1 MTLNNQCLYILV
13 KVMVAVWSVRV
24 GGSPQNVNFS
34 ELIYTQAWLRAPKCL
49 PWQTLQRCSDVTHSL
64 NILRSVL
71 LCSTISFLASLWITK
86 SIVSQAVQP
95 TLKLIVIF
103 PISLSLLVNCRSNH
117 ASAYQPCSCLSYIWA
132 KKFSFST
139 NSLDCVPTHLP
150 SSSCQEGESLPWGPR
165 FVNQSFLSNLV
176 TIVV

>member
-1 MTLNNQCLYILV
+1 MTLNNLCLYILV

-24 GGSPQNVNFS
+24 RGSPQNVNFS
-34 ELIYTQAWLRAPKCL
+34 ELIYTQAWLRAPKYL

-117 ASAYQPCSCLSYIWA
+117 ASALVAYRIPEPRSCPFPQILLTVSHLIFLPAAA
-132 KKFSFST
+132 KRVKVC
-139 NSLDCVPTHLP
+139 LEVQGL
-150 SSSCQEGESLPWGPR
+150 
-165 FVNQSFLSNLV
+165 
-176 TIVV
+176 